1 MGGAF
6 RDFHGGIVWLLS
18 IVMAHHM
25 AVEGELIRR
34 GLRIRDV
41 GSDRCTWSDLRAV
54 IYTADPGSYLA
65 AAMGVPWAA
74 TEYLLANI
82 VDLLNAGNWQRGGDR
97 SVRRPKPMPR
107 PGEKDDS
114 AQVFGSD
121 PIAPDDFEEWWT
133 NG

>member
-1 MGGAF
+1 MGGALW
-6 RDFHGGIVWLLS
+6 DLHGGIVGLLS

-34 GLRIRDV
+34 GLRLRDV

-54 IYTADPGSYLA
+54 VYTADPGSYLA
-65 AAMGVPWAA
+65 AVLGVPWG
-74 TEYLLANI
+74 TSDYMLANV
-82 VDLLNAGNWQRGGDR
+82 VDLLNAGNWQRGGDK
-97 SVRRPKPMPR
+97 SRPKPKSVQR

-114 AQVFGSD
+114 TQVFGAD
-121 PIAPDDFEEWWT
+121 PIAPEDFEEWWD